1 MSDPTVDA
9 KALRPT
15 GSQTLFSRIVVG
27 VDDSAASREAVRQA
41 AALLDDNGSLTL
53 LSIYDVA
60 PTSLG
65 GTGMGAP
72 VYYDQAAQR
81 AAAEKALESAREAVG
96 DRIQPVAKSARGRAW
111 EELIREVGDD
121 HTALIA
127 VGSHGTSRAA
137 GIVLGSTPTEVVH
150 KAPCSV
156 LVARAVGRPVPRK
169 IVVGVDGSPESGAA
183 YSIARQLASRFSAE
197 LWPVMA
203 HGGKGAERH
212 QVEMIVDRRYEE
224 LPGEPVQA
232 LLAAAAD
239 AELVVVG
246 SRGLH
251 GLKALGSVSERVAH
265 QARMSVLVV
274 RGGHRRH

>member
-1 MSDPTVDA
+1 MNDA
-9 KALRPT
+9 TGDSKDLRPS
-15 GSQTLFSRIVVG
+15 GSQALFSRIVVG
-27 VDDSAASREAVRQA
+27 VDDSASSREAVRQA
-41 AALLDDNGSLTL
+41 AALLDDDGSLTL
-53 LSIYDVA
+53 LSVYDIA

-65 GTGMGAP
+65 GTGMGTP
-72 VYYDQAAQR
+72 VYYDQEAQR
-81 AAAEKALESAREAVG
+81 AAAETALESAREEVG
-96 DRIQPVAKSARGRAW
+96 DRIQPHAKSVRGRAW

-127 VGSHGTSRAA
+127 VGSHGTGRAA

-156 LVARAVGRPVPRK
+156 LVARAVGRPVPQK
-169 IVVGVDGSPESGAA
+169 VVVGVDGSPESGAA
-183 YSIARQLASRFSAE
+183 YAIARRLASRFSAE
-197 LWPVMA
+197 LWPVVA
-203 HGGKGAERH
+203 HGGKGADRN
-212 QVEMIVDRRYEE
+212 QVETIVGHRFEE
-224 LPGEPVQA
+224 LQGEPVQA

-265 QARMSVLVV
+265 QAHVSVLVV
-274 RGGHRRH
+274 RGGHGRH

>member
-1 MSDPTVDA
+1 MSDATVD
-9 KALRPT
+9 LRAFSP
-15 GSQTLFSRIVVG
+15 SRSEALFSRIVVG
-27 VDDSAASREAVRQA
+27 VDDFAESREAARQA
-41 AALLDDNGSLTL
+41 AALLDDDGSLTL
-53 LSIYDVA
+53 LSVYDIA
-60 PTSLG
+60 PTTLG

-72 VYYDQAAQR
+72 VYYDQEAQR
-81 AAAEKALESAREAVG
+81 AAAVKTLENAREDVG
-96 DRIQPVAKSARGRAW
+96 DRIQPAAKLARGRAW

-127 VGSHGTSRAA
+127 VGSHGTGRAA

-183 YSIARQLASRFSAE
+183 YSIARRLASRFSAE
-197 LWPVMA
+197 LWPVVA
-203 HGGKGAERH
+203 HGGKGADKHR
-212 QVEMIVDRRYEE
+212 VELIVDRRYEE
-224 LPGEPVQA
+224 LQDEPVQA

-239 AELVVVG
+239 ADLVVVG

-265 QARMSVLVV
+265 QAHVSVLVV
-274 RGGHRRH
+274 RGGHRRR

>member
-1 MSDPTVDA
+1 VSDATVDA
-9 KALRPT
+9 KGLRPT
-15 GSQTLFSRIVVG
+15 GSEALFSRIVVG
-27 VDDSAASREAVRQA
+27 VDDSDASREAVRQA
-41 AALLDDNGSLTL
+41 AALVDDDGSLTL
-53 LSIYDVA
+53 LSVYDVA

-72 VYYDQAAQR
+72 VYYDPEAQR
-81 AAAEKALESAREAVG
+81 AATQRAPETPREEIG
-96 DRIQPVAKSARGRAW
+96 DRIQPGAKSARGRAW
-111 EELIREVGDD
+111 EALIREVGDD

-127 VGSHGTSRAA
+127 VGSRGTSRAA

-156 LVARAVGRPVPRK
+156 LIARAVGAPAPRK

-183 YSIARQLASRFSAE
+183 YSIALQLASRFSAE
-197 LWPVMA
+197 LWPVVS
-203 HGGKGAERH
+203 HGGKGADR
-212 QVEMIVDRRYEE
+212 QKVEMIVDRRYEE
-224 LPGEPVQA
+224 LQDEPVQA

-265 QARMSVLVV
+265 QAHVSVLVV